1 MLVNEMAGQLTVIKD
16 LHKTRRIR
24 FSHRWRKSILL
35 IIACRNDLL
44 SSAGRAVS
52 LWVAYPGLLPQNV
65 HMQYDDDPAQAP
77 DLMLLILRH
86 DRAVRGL
93 RGSHILPCIT

>member
-1 MLVNEMAGQLTVIKD
+1 MLVNETSRAVDGHQRPAAQDQED
-16 LHKTRRIR
+16 L

-35 IIACRNDLL
+35 IIACRTDLL

-77 DLMLLILRH
+77 DLMLH
-86 DRAVRGL
+86 
-93 RGSHILPCIT
+93 